1 MDIPTDDASIHK
13 RYLTSK
19 NSIIKNIPK
28 PKMMVVDKH
37 SYVSIKECL
46 SNYLILNRMPTS
58 ITTLH
63 MEDRMIECITQ
74 SNVAKQIYKRGL
86 KVNNKVPQDGLLFF
100 LAIQWSDD
108 FEPNT
113 SVQSNRGS
121 VWIKTL
127 SLNGHVLM

>member
-1 MDIPTDDASIHK
+1 MF
-13 RYLTSK
+13 
-19 NSIIKNIPK
+19 
-28 PKMMVVDKH
+28 
-37 SYVSIKECL
+37 
-46 SNYLILNRMPTS
+46 
-58 ITTLH
+58 
-63 MEDRMIECITQ
+63 ECITQ
-74 SNVAKQIYKRGL
+74 LNVAKQIYKRGL
-86 KVNNKVPQDGLLFF
+86 KVNNKVPQDELLII